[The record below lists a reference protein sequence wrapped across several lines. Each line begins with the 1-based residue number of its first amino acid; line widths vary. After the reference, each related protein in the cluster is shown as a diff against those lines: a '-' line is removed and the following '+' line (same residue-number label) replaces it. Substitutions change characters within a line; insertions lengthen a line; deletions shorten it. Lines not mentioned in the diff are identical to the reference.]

1 MSLINWEISLQLKWS
16 EICILVAGTTANQVP
31 EFKVTDTTFFV
42 PAVSLST
49 QDNVKCR
56 IWFWKNISSFK
67 DENVWESYKLNYHS
81 TVKIK
86 DHNVIVN
93 GRKFFDQTIKSG

>member
-16 EICILVAGTTANQVP
+16 KICILVAGTTANQVP

-42 PAVSLST
+42 SGVSLST

-56 IWFWKNISSFK
+56 IWFERTFHHLKMKMFEKVTS
-67 DENVWESYKLNYHS
+67 
-81 TVKIK
+81 
-86 DHNVIVN
+86 
-93 GRKFFDQTIKSG
+93 